1 MMFSIWT
8 LVAVTVIYIAF
19 LFVVAVLG
27 NKAKKLPNSVYSL
40 ALGIHCTSW
49 AFFGTS
55 TQASQF
61 GWALVPTYLGIM
73 LFMVFGFSL
82 LKRINQLCKQ
92 YKIASIAE
100 FISLRYQHSNTI
112 AVLVT
117 FICFVGVIPYIAL
130 QLDAITTA
138 INLLV
143 ADTEQASQSISL
155 FVTFGMAFFA
165 IWFGARRMN
174 LVEQNKGLM
183 VTIAVQSL
191 IKLIALT
198 VIGLYVV
205 YGVFDGFVDLA
216 DHSLKT
222 PQTREIIDQPFAYWI
237 FISHVVLG
245 ICSLLCLPRQ
255 FHVNFVEN
263 RSEDEL
269 NSARWIFPSYLLAMS
284 LFVLPIALAG
294 NILFAN
300 SAYTADSFV
309 LAIPISMQQSQI
321 AVIGFLGGLAASSSM
336 VIVATLALGNMM
348 ANSIITPMLLTL
360 KQGKQR
366 SSKLSG
372 YQVLRIR
379 QITISVMLFIAYWYH
394 VYVSESTTLVETG
407 TIAIS
412 LLAQTFPAMVI
423 GIYWKKANK
432 LGALL
437 GLLAGVSIIV
447 VGMLLPAILS
457 VSDASVRL
465 SANEIASVLF
475 LSLSVNA
482 LTIVT
487 VSLFKR
493 NVNDNVFANTSSNQA
508 DYHIQYQQLLSLI
521 AKLLPQ
527 DVSAEFEHQTQYL
540 SANHNVSAPQNVL
553 YKAQNLLSSHL
564 GSASTRIL
572 LNTISEKPH
581 HDFDDMSDLIVQA
594 GKHFQFN
601 KEVLQ
606 ASITH
611 LPLGVSVID
620 ADLKLVA
627 WNQLYEELF
636 NYPNQ
641 YLQVGMPIVKAL
653 EYNASRG
660 LLGDQKD
667 IENDIQKRM
676 HNMLIG
682 RSYKVVKP
690 NLFGKVIEISGHP
703 LPAGGYITCYSNI
716 TEYIEIQNALKQSK
730 EVLEERVTQRTSEL
744 ECAKIQ
750 AEQANVSKTKFLAAT
765 SHDLMQPLN
774 AASLFASM
782 LKEQLPKQDGS
793 QGKQKAHELTE
804 SLLSS
809 LDNAEALLSML
820 VEITKLENNQVK
832 PNIQAFSVGELLQS
846 LSNEYQ
852 FILDTENVECRYV
865 PTSVWVNT
873 DRRLLTRIIQNL
885 LSNAVRY
892 TSQGRILLG
901 VRRRPNKT
909 CEIIVADTGAG
920 IEQAYQQKIFEEFT
934 RVHPNDEHAGLG
946 LGLTIVERTS
956 ALLNLTLKLQ
966 SIPNKGSMFS
976 LVLPC
981 VPPRASDNHAPLSN
995 ESLPSQPCKGKT
1007 ILLLENDAAVSDAV
1021 KSLLSNWGAD
1031 VYTAVDHTSAI
1042 ALLDKSHTAQTLE
1055 FDLIVA
1061 DYHLNNGDTGVEVA
1075 LQVIASQTQIVPVVL
1090 SSADRS
1096 EEIQAL
1102 AYEHNMRYL
1111 PKPIKQAALKRLIQK
1126 LLS

>member
-1 MMFSIWT
+1 MFSIWT
-8 LVAVTVIYIAF
+8 LLAVTLIYIVF

-27 NKAKKLPNSVYSL
+27 NKAKKLPNAVYSL

-73 LFMVFGFSL
+73 LFMGFGFSL
-82 LKRINQLCKQ
+82 LTRINQLCKQ

-112 AVLVT
+112 AVIVT

-130 QLDAITTA
+130 QLDAISTA

-143 ADTEQASQSISL
+143 ADTEQSSQTISF
-155 FVTFGMAFFA
+155 FVALGMAFFA

-174 LVEQNKGLM
+174 LLEQNKGLM

-191 IKLIALT
+191 IKLGALT
-198 VIGLYVV
+198 CIGLYVV
-205 YGVFDGFVDLA
+205 YGVFNGFVDLA
-216 DHSLKT
+216 EQSLAN

-237 FISHVVLG
+237 FLSHVVLG

-255 FHVNFVEN
+255 FHVNFIEN
-263 RSEDEL
+263 RSDHEL
-269 NSARWIFPSYLLAMS
+269 KTARWVFPSYLLAMS
-284 LFVLPIALAG
+284 IFVLPIALAG
-294 NILFAN
+294 NLLFSN
-300 SAYTADSFV
+300 SSYTSDSFV
-309 LAIPISMQQSQI
+309 LAIPISMQQSQVAI
-321 AVIGFLGGLAASSSM
+321 IGFLGGLAASSSM

-348 ANSIITPMLLTL
+348 ANSIITPLLLTL
-360 KQGKQR
+360 KQGKQHNN
-366 SSKLSG
+366 KLSG
-372 YQVLRIR
+372 QQVLKIR
-379 QITISVMLFIAYWYH
+379 QVTISIMLFIAYWYH
-394 VYVSESTTLVETG
+394 VYLGESTTLVETG

-423 GIYWKKANK
+423 GIYWKKAHK

-437 GLLAGVSIIV
+437 GLSVGVSIIV
-447 VGMLLPAILS
+447 AGMLVPAILS
-457 VSDASVRL
+457 VSDTSVRL
-465 SANEIASVLF
+465 SPNEIASVLF
-475 LSLSVNA
+475 LSLLANA
-482 LTIVT
+482 FTILL
-487 VSLFKR
+487 VSSFKQ
-493 NVNDNVFANTSSNQA
+493 NVNENVFTSTINNQL
-508 DYHIQYQQLLSLI
+508 DYRIQYQQLLTLVS
-521 AKLLPQ
+521 KLLPREVAQ
-527 DVSAEFEHQTQYL
+527 EFKQQTQY
-540 SANHNVSAPQNVL
+540 VSVGHDVVAPQSVL
-553 YKAQNLLSSHL
+553 LKAQKLLSSHL
-564 GSASTRIL
+564 GSASTRIM
-572 LNTISEKPH
+572 LNTISDKTH
-581 HDFDDMSDLIVQA
+581 SNFDDMSDLIVQA

-601 KEVLQ
+601 REVLQ

-627 WNQLYEELF
+627 WNQLYESLF
-636 NYPNQ
+636 DYPQN
-641 YLQVGMPIVKAL
+641 YLQVGLPIVDML
-653 EYNASRG
+653 HYNASRG
-660 LLGDQKD
+660 LLGEAKD
-667 IENDIQKRM
+667 VEDDIQKRM
-676 HNMLIG
+676 HNMLVG
-682 RSYKVVKP
+682 RSYKVVRP

-716 TEYIEIQNALKQSK
+716 SEYIEIQNALEQSK
-730 EVLEERVTQRTSEL
+730 EVLEDRVIQRTSEL
-744 ECAKIQ
+744 EYAKIQ
-750 AEQANVSKTKFLAAT
+750 AEQANISKTKFLAAT

-782 LKEQLPKQDGS
+782 LKEQLPKQDSATS
-793 QGKQKAHELTE
+793 QQKAQELAK
-804 SLLSS
+804 SLVSS
-809 LDNAEALLSML
+809 LDNAEALLNML

-832 PNIQAFSVGELLQS
+832 PNLQAFSVGELLQS

-852 FILDTENVECRYV
+852 FILDNKNVDCRYV
-865 PTSVWVNT
+865 PSSAWVNT

-892 TSQGRILLG
+892 TSRGRILLG
-901 VRRRPNKT
+901 VRRRANNM
-909 CEIIVADTGAG
+909 CEIVVADTGAG
-920 IEQAYQQKIFEEFT
+920 IELPYQHKIFEEFT
-934 RVHPNDEHAGLG
+934 RVHPNDEHNGLG

-956 ALLNLTLKLQ
+956 ALLKLKVSLT

-976 LVLPC
+976 IAIPC
-981 VPPRASDNHAPLSN
+981 VPALKTNKPSIQVN
-995 ESLPSQPCKGKT
+995 EALPSQPCLGQN
-1007 ILLLENDAAVSDAV
+1007 ILLLENDAAVSEAL
-1021 KSLLSNWGAD
+1021 KNLLCNWGAQ
-1031 VYTAVDHTSAI
+1031 VYTAVDKSSAI
-1042 ALLDKSHTAQTLE
+1042 ALLTNKESNTALI

-1061 DYHLNNGDTGVEVA
+1061 DFHLNHGDTGVDAA
-1075 LQVIASQTQIVPVVL
+1075 LHILELQKRNVPVVL

-1126 LLS
+1126 LLT